1 MADVRSHQLPAAAD
15 SVPRLREFPLLPP
28 ESCVPVPDAALSE
41 RCDSACAF
49 PAVYLSAGMAQ
60 QVVLLCPAAGCLL
73 RAAMMSGVA
82 FACVGG
88 VSVRP
93 RHVCVGTFLRRHCA
107 SAFCSRRLLSSI
119 MSHGFVFERLLGCG
133 ASGWVG
139 RRAAGACK
147 GVQCAKARCMLHT
160 LQCGGMRKSSAYC
173 APLWLFGP
181 RSESPSDAHPKG
193 TVRAGLI
200 ACGVVCREC
209 ALVEATIFP
218 RCFACAES
226 WHVCGCVCSGP
237 TPTPTAMPSTTALTV

>member
-1 MADVRSHQLPAAAD
+1 MAVFQCVRDMFASALSCVGIVRRHFAPAA
-15 SVPRLREFPLLPP
+15 SCLPL
-28 ESCVPVPDAALSE
+28 CH
-41 RCDSACAF
+41 
-49 PAVYLSAGMAQ
+49 M
-60 QVVLLCPAAGCLL
+60 VL
-73 RAAMMSGVA
+73 
-82 FACVGG
+82 F
-88 VSVRP
+88 
-93 RHVCVGTFLRRHCA
+93 
-107 SAFCSRRLLSSI
+107 SSD
-119 MSHGFVFERLLGCG
+119 CG